1 VTFVQLKRLTA
12 HTTGGVLYYPTENI
26 MLETY
31 ANFAHNQ
38 SSVLTMKEGDVVNL
52 NIPKVI
58 MTPPLLD
65 SLVVIA
71 NIAQQPNG
79 QPLDSGFAAAL
90 RSANYSSGVHTVQ
103 VTKSYVI
110 PAGPGH
116 IKPII
121 AHMPAYE
128 LTYNVQYTN
137 SNVLR
142 Q

>member
-1 VTFVQLKRLTA
+1 
-12 HTTGGVLYYPTENI
+12 
-26 MLETY
+26 
-31 ANFAHNQ
+31 
-38 SSVLTMKEGDVVNL
+38 VVM
-52 NIPKVI
+52 V
-58 MTPPLLD
+58 PPLLD

-71 NIAQQPNG
+71 NISQQPNG

-90 RSANYSSGVHTVQ
+90 RSAANYSSGVHTIQ
-103 VTKSYVI
+103 ITKSYVI

-128 LTYNVQYTN
+128 LTYNVQYST
-137 SNVLR
+137 SSVLR